1 MKQQNQGNVGF
12 SPAVTAES
20 EHDET
25 LQKKPISES
34 KNWESGE
41 TLNLKPQA
49 ERWTPTDFY
58 ETLSQVLSWVNP
70 FLRRSILGVAQC
82 NSAQ

>member
-49 ERWTPTDFY
+49 ERWTPTDF
-58 ETLSQVLSWVNP
+58 
-70 FLRRSILGVAQC
+70 
-82 NSAQ
+82 